1 MRRGHGTQALLPH
14 TPKFANTRGFGYD
27 NFMATSP
34 IATAA
39 DYADAMMAARRA
51 KNWLFLLLLLI
62 LLGQLA
68 MFFALRHNPD
78 LMGSSTPAYTTATT
92 EASVPTTQPSGFQV
106 AKLMEYFVAITS
118 FAGIVLAIVLAAVQ
132 LLIVTIMLVGRLIGV
147 SRVTSAFI
155 WGLLLIVLLF
165 PWQSLLL
172 SPVTVGVNAQGTT
185 NTEFKLP
192 GVLYT
197 WGEITH
203 PTLGA
208 RFNSADLSANQ
219 AYLRWARFV
228 IWPAIAVLLLLV
240 IQSKS
245 SRGLRMALGEVEFD
259 VAEGTRSN

>member
-1 MRRGHGTQALLPH
+1 
-14 TPKFANTRGFGYD
+14 
-27 NFMATSP
+27 MATSP

-51 KNWLFLLLLLI
+51 KNWLFLFLLLI
-62 LLGQLA
+62 VLGQLG
-68 MFFALRHNPD
+68 MFFAIRHNPA
-78 LMGSSTPAYTTATT
+78 LIGSAGTP
-92 EASVPTTQPSGFQV
+92 PTTQPGGFQV
-106 AKLMEYFVAITS
+106 AKLMEYFVAITG
-118 FAGIVLAIVLAAVQ
+118 FAGIILAMVLAAVQ

-172 SPVTVGVNAQGTT
+172 SPVSAAANSQGMTD
-185 NTEFKLP
+185 TEFKLP

-208 RFNSADLSANQ
+208 TFNPADLTANL

-228 IWPAIAVLLLLV
+228 IWPSIAVLLLLV

-259 VAEGTRSN
+259 VAEGTRST

>member
-1 MRRGHGTQALLPH
+1 M
-14 TPKFANTRGFGYD
+14 AN
-27 NFMATSP
+27 SP

-51 KNWLFLLLLLI
+51 KNWLFLFLLLI

-68 MFFALRHNPD
+68 MFFALRHNPGW
-78 LMGSSTPAYTTATT
+78 MGSGASTVTSATT
-92 EASVPTTQPSGFQV
+92 EPALPATPPGNFNV
-106 AKLMEYFVAITS
+106 AKLMEYLVAITG
-118 FAGIVLAIVLAAVQ
+118 FAGIVLAVVLAAVQ

-172 SPVTVGVNAQGTT
+172 SPISATDHSPNAT

-208 RFNSADLSANQ
+208 TFNATELSINL

-259 VAEGTRSN
+259 VSEASRSN

>member
-1 MRRGHGTQALLPH
+1 
-14 TPKFANTRGFGYD
+14 
-27 NFMATSP
+27 MATSP

-51 KNWLFLLLLLI
+51 KNWLFLLLLLT
-62 LLGQLA
+62 LLGQIA
-68 MFFALRHNPD
+68 IFFTLRHDPG
-78 LMGSSTPAYTTATT
+78 LMVTANGSSAAPIAVLISPTT
-92 EASVPTTQPSGFQV
+92 EPSLATTQPASFNV
-106 AKLMEYFVAITS
+106 ARVMEYLVAITG
-118 FAGIVLAIVLAAVQ
+118 FAGIVLAVVLAAVQ
-132 LLIVTIMLVGRLIGV
+132 LLIATIMLVGRLIGV

-172 SPVTVGVNAQGTT
+172 SPTSSNPAGTSSI
-185 NTEFKLP
+185 NTDFKLP

-197 WGEITH
+197 WGEVTH

-208 RFNSADLSANQ
+208 TFNTAEISTNL

-259 VAEGTRSN
+259 VSETHREV